1 MIETA
6 QVGRLGVVEW
16 FRIGDTA
23 RVEQSISRLQLL
35 GIRHLRTHVSW
46 ADYYETAEG
55 RAWYDWL
62 LPLLGGAFELLPCL
76 HYTPA
81 GLSETG
87 RCSGAPRRLRDFA
100 DFVDM
105 VIQRHGACFNSI
117 ELWNEPNN
125 LLDWD
130 WRGDIRW
137 HKFAEMV
144 GAAGYWAQQCGKR
157 TVLGG
162 PCPTDLNWIDLMGQ
176 RGVLGVMDVIGVH
189 GFPGTWDSEEAGVWT
204 GWNATLEAVRATAQR
219 YNPGL
224 ELWVT
229 ETGYSTWRNDGLAQ
243 ARRFLDAV
251 GSPAE
256 RVYWYGL
263 QDLHPSVVIQE
274 GHQFDPRHYHF
285 GLYDIDGVPK
295 LLGRLLEVGVAEVA
309 STVGD
314 DSLAAPAIGGT
325 KPVLITGGAGFIGA
339 NLADRLA
346 AEGEH
351 VLLYDSLARP
361 GVEHNLRWLVD
372 RHPARVSVA
381 ICDMR
386 DDTALGDA
394 AAQASGV
401 FHLAA
406 QVAVT
411 SSLVRPVH
419 DFDVNLRGTVQLLE
433 ALRLRNPAAPLIFAS
448 TNKVYGDL
456 ADIDLVRNNERW
468 VPADAHLRCRGV
480 DERRELSFHT
490 PYGCSKGAAD
500 QYVLDYA
507 RSFGLKTAVLRMS
520 CIYGERQ
527 LGTEDQ
533 GWVAHFLLRALAG
546 EPITIYGDGCQVRDV
561 LHVGDAVA
569 AYCAARREIGRIA
582 GHAYNLGGGAAN
594 AISLRQLIAHIE
606 ALLGTRMAVE
616 FSEWRAGDQR
626 YFVAD
631 AAMVRGVL
639 DLPEPLG
646 WREGIARLA
655 AHFGARERAGVARDE
670 LVTEAAL

>member
-1 MIETA
+1 VIEGKHA
-6 QVGRLGVVEW
+6 ARLGVVEW
-16 FRIGDTA
+16 FRVGDKTS
-23 RVEQSISRLQLL
+23 VERGIARLQAL
-35 GIRHLRTHVSW
+35 GIRHFRTHVSW
-46 ADYYETAEG
+46 AEYYGVEGG

-62 LPLLGGAFELLPCL
+62 LPRLGAAFELLPCL
-76 HYTPA
+76 HYTPPA
-81 GLSETG
+81 WSETG
-87 RCSGAPRRLRDFA
+87 SCSGPPKRLRDFA
-100 DFVDM
+100 DFVDL
-105 VIQRHGACFNSI
+105 VIDRHGACFDTI

-130 WRGDIRW
+130 WRVDIGW

-144 GAAGYWAQQCGKR
+144 GAAAYWARQCGKR

-189 GFPGTWDSEEAGVWT
+189 GFPGTWDSEQAGVWT
-204 GWNATLEAVRATAQR
+204 GWETMLDAVRTTATP

-229 ETGYSTWRNDGLAQ
+229 ETGYSTWRRDGLSQ
-243 ARRFLDAV
+243 ARRFLEALAA
-251 GSPAE
+251 PAD
-256 RVYWYGL
+256 RMYWYAL

-285 GLYDIDGVPK
+285 GLDDAEPK
-295 LLGRLLEVGVAEVA
+295 MLGRLLESGVAAVEDA
-309 STVGD
+309 LRTACP
-314 DSLAAPAIGGT
+314 LAAPAITGIR
-325 KPVLITGGAGFIGA
+325 PVLLTGGAGFIGT

-346 AEGEH
+346 GEGEH
-351 VLLYDSLARP
+351 VLIYDSLARP
-361 GVEHNLRWLVD
+361 GVERNLRWLVD
-372 RHPARVSVA
+372 RHPAQVSVA
-381 ICDMR
+381 LCDIR
-386 DDTALGDA
+386 DDTALSDA
-394 AAQASGV
+394 AAGASAV

-411 SSLVRPVH
+411 SSLVRPFH
-419 DFDVNLRGTVQLLE
+419 DFEVNVRATVQLLE
-433 ALRLRNPAAPLIFAS
+433 ALRLRNPDAPLVFAS

-456 ADIDLVRNNERW
+456 ADIDLRRERERW
-468 VPADAHLRCRGV
+468 VPDDAALRGSGV
-480 DERRELSFHT
+480 DERRPLCFHT

-507 RSFGLKTAVLRMS
+507 RSFGLRSAVLRMS

-546 EPITIYGDGCQVRDV
+546 ETITIYGDGCQVRDV

-569 AYCAARREIGRIA
+569 AYCAARRRVDRIA
-582 GHAYNLGGGAAN
+582 GQAFNLGGGPAN
-594 AISLRQLIAHIE
+594 AISLRQLLAHIE
-606 ALLGTRMAVE
+606 RLLGTRINVE
-616 FSEWRAGDQR
+616 FSDWRAGDQR

-631 AAMVRGVL
+631 ASAARDAL
-639 DLPEPLG
+639 DLAAPLG

-655 AHFGARERAGVARDE
+655 VHFGA
-670 LVTEAAL
+670 LVPAEMSEEAA